1 MKHIFTLSIVV
12 LFFCQGL
19 VFAQEPDLDRLR
31 QVPETESLPVQVP
44 ELQVTEVEVP
54 QSTLDLKVNYWRNW
68 TTIGLNANQA
78 SFSDNWNGGGVNSL
92 ALGANFDHKSEYN
105 KDNKNFT
112 TQLVLRYGTVKN
124 KGQLSRKSNDR
135 IFWDNKF
142 SVKMSKSWSFFA
154 SLAWETQF
162 MEGYKYDKDPET
174 GEEFR
179 DYVISNFMAPGYLT
193 ESIGIEF
200 APDKTFSIRFGTG
213 TARQTFILDDR
224 LVFEDKESFGVDSG
238 KNFRNELAFQLVAN
252 LNRDIGKNLNITSR
266 YAYFANYN
274 EWSDASHR
282 LDATLTAKVSRVIN
296 VALGTV
302 LWYDKN
308 LVEEGE
314 DILQRSQTLALGIT
328 YKFPR

>member
-1 MKHIFTLSIVV
+1 MKHIFTLSIIA
-12 LFFCQGL
+12 LFFCQGI

-31 QVPETESLPVQVP
+31 QVPETESLPVKTP
-44 ELQVTEVEVP
+44 DLIIEKVEIP
-54 QSTLDLKVNYWRNW
+54 QSTLDLKINYWRNW
-68 TTIGLNANQA
+68 TTIGLSANQA

-112 TQLVLRYGTVKN
+112 TQLVLRYGTIKN
-124 KGQLSRKSNDR
+124 KDQLAKKSNDR

-162 MEGYKYDKDPET
+162 MKGYKYGKDPET
-174 GEEFR
+174 GL
-179 DYVISNFMAPGYLT
+179 DTIGDIISNFMAPGYLT

-200 APDKTFSIRFGTG
+200 APDKTFSVRFGTG

-224 LVFEDKESFGVDSG
+224 LVYDDRESFGVDTG

-252 LNRDIGKNLNITSR
+252 LNRDLGKNFNITSR

-282 LDATLTAKVSRVIN
+282 LDATLTARVSRVIN
-296 VALGTV
+296 VAFSTI

-314 DILQRSQTLALGIT
+314 DALQRSQSLSVGIT